1 MSKPRPPR
9 LDRMSVVIPA
19 YDCADLLDHALAALA
34 TQAYDGEWDVVV
46 GDNGSRDHTPDV
58 VARWRDHGLAVR
70 LVDASARRG
79 PAAARNIAA
88 GNATGDALLF
98 TDADDE
104 VGAGWLAAM
113 AGALQNADVV
123 AGALDFRS
131 LNGLGEAVAKDPWPL
146 QFRYLPAGLGA
157 NLGVRAEQFRRLGG
171 FDEALTVGED
181 IDLCW
186 RLQQDGCRFGYAE
199 RALVHKR
206 ERESAAHQRRQAF
219 AYGRGDPLLYR
230 RHREHG
236 MPRAVGLTV
245 KTWLWLAA
253 NVATIWSAR
262 RRTYWSRVLF
272 LRLGR
277 LVGSIEQRVCYP

>member
-1 MSKPRPPR
+1 MSQPRAPR
-9 LDRMSVVIPA
+9 LDRVSVVIPA
-19 YDCADLLDHALAALA
+19 YNCADLLDRALAALDA
-34 TQAYDGEWDVVV
+34 QSYDGEWEVVV
-46 GDNGSRDHTPDV
+46 GDNGSRDHTPEV
-58 VARWRDHGLAVR
+58 VTRWHQRGLAVR

-79 PAAARNIAA
+79 PAAARNIAGEA
-88 GNATGDALLF
+88 AVGDALLF

-104 VGAGWLAAM
+104 VAAGWLAAM
-113 AGALQNADVV
+113 ESALQDADVV

-131 LNGLGEAVAKDPWPL
+131 LNGLGQAVAKNPWPL

-157 NLGVRAEQFRRLGG
+157 NLAIRTGPFRALGG

-186 RLQQDGCRFGYAE
+186 RLQHEGRRFGYAE
-199 RALVHKR
+199 PALVHKR
-206 ERESAAHQRRQAF
+206 ERESPAHQRRQSF

-236 MPRAVGLTV
+236 MPRALGLTI
-245 KTWLWLAA
+245 KTWLWLLA
-253 NVATIWSAR
+253 NVVTIASTR
-262 RRTYWSRVLF
+262 RRTVWSRVLF

-277 LVGSIEQRVCYP
+277 LAGSVEQRVFYP